1 MSAIAGIYYADDRS
15 VSENYLS
22 KMVAT
27 LAHRGT
33 DGEGIWQKDS
43 VGFGHRLLHT
53 TPESLSEQL
62 PLTNDAGTTIT
73 ADARID
79 NRKELIVELGLNSS
93 GAEITDSQLILAA
106 YDKWGKA
113 CVEKL
118 IGDFAFAIW
127 DAQHQRLFC
136 ARDHLGVRPFY
147 YHDSGKVLVFATE
160 IKALFCHLEVPRRVN
175 KIRVAE
181 FMTSELY
188 DKTITIY
195 QDIFRLAPAHTLT
208 VEAGTTKIE
217 CYWQLDYKSEL
228 KLDSDAEYAAKFREI
243 FTEAV
248 RCRLRSAYP
257 VGSMLSGGLD
267 SSSITCVARQILA
280 QSETDLHTFSAVFDR
295 VPESD
300 ESYYINS
307 VVRDG
312 GITSHLIHGDE
323 INPLVDLEKIIWHYD
338 EPQFAANLYINWETY
353 RLAHRLGVRVV
364 LDGFDG
370 DSAVSHGYGY
380 MRELAQAG
388 RWRSLIPELRGYCK
402 NFYTPFLPT
411 LWAYYHAYAV
421 KPSMEKYRL
430 SRFVYWRCAT
440 LVNRLK
446 RQLSGKS
453 KGLSSLSI
461 LNSDLIEQTNY
472 RQHRQE
478 LVARSSIPTNNERE
492 EHYNAINIG
501 SIPTTLELL
510 DKTATA
516 HGVELRY
523 PFWDIRLL
531 QFCLSLPADQ
541 KMRDGLTRMIMRR
554 GLEGILPPEIQQRGD
569 KGNLTAASNYG
580 MKTYGTEKLTK
591 VLTQQLDSAADYI
604 NLHFVKTA
612 YQNYLTNYDNPVEA
626 MTTWK
631 SMNLALWFELNGIK

>member
-1 MSAIAGIYYADDRS
+1 MSAITGIHYADGRS
-15 VSENYLS
+15 VSGDYLS
-22 KMVAT
+22 KMVAI

-33 DGEGIWQKDS
+33 DAKGIWQNNS

-53 TPESLSEQL
+53 TSESLLEKL
-62 PLTNDAGTTIT
+62 PLTSDSETTIT

-79 NRKELIVELGLNSS
+79 NRQDLIIELGLNSS
-93 GAEITDSQLILAA
+93 AEITDSQLILAA

-147 YHDSGKVLVFATE
+147 YHDSGTVFVFASE
-160 IKALFCHLEVPRRVN
+160 IKALFCHPKVPRRVN

-181 FMTSELY
+181 FLTSELY

-228 KLDSDAEYAAKFREI
+228 KLDSDAEYAARFREI

-248 RCRLRSAYP
+248 RCRLRSAQP

-267 SSSITCVARQILA
+267 SSSITCIARQILA
-280 QSETDLHTFSAVFDR
+280 QSDTELHTFSAVFDR
-295 VPESD
+295 VAESD

-323 INPLVDLEKIIWHYD
+323 INPLVDLEKIVWHYD

-353 RLAHRLGVRVV
+353 KLANQLGVRVV

-370 DSAVSHGYGY
+370 DSAVSHGFGY
-380 MRELAQAG
+380 MRELARAG

-402 NFYTPFLPT
+402 NFHTPFLPT
-411 LWAYYHAYAV
+411 LWAYYNAYAV
-421 KPSMEKYRL
+421 KPGMAKYRL
-430 SRFVYWRCAT
+430 SRSIYWRCAK
-440 LVNRLK
+440 LVNKLRRK
-446 RQLSGKS
+446 LSGTKN
-453 KGLSSLSI
+453 LSSLSI
-461 LNSDLIEQTNY
+461 LNTDLIEQTNY

-478 LVARSSIPTNNERE
+478 LVAQSFISTHNERE

-510 DKTATA
+510 DKAAAA
-516 HGVELRY
+516 HNIELRY
-523 PFWDIRLL
+523 PFWDIRLV
-531 QFCLSLPADQ
+531 QFCLSLPANQ

-554 GLEGILPPEIQQRGD
+554 GLKGILPPEIQQRGD
-569 KGNLTAASNYG
+569 KGNLTAALDYG
-580 MKTYGTEKLTK
+580 LRTYGTEKLTE
-591 VLTQQLDSAADYI
+591 VCSQRLDLTADYI
-604 NLHFVKTA
+604 NLDLIKITC
-612 YQNYLTNYDNPVEA
+612 QNYLTNYNNSVDII
-626 MTTWK
+626 TTWK
-631 SMNLALWFELNGIK
+631 SLNLALWFELNCLK